1 MLTDLIHEHRS
12 HELLFPYQVLRSL
25 LHNRNITKN
34 TSLFNNSLF
43 LIQHLKQKQLLAL
56 VHPCQKFASCR
67 VCLGQEWSLSLQSSP
82 VPQVAHW
89 NLLLPVS
96 PMATP
101 GDRIQTL
108 WCICLI
114 WPSSPLTFLFSF
126 DFSNYT
132 SGGSLFLLAVCQP
145 SSPGFAS
152 PSPS

>member
-25 LHNRNITKN
+25 LHNKNITKN

-56 VHPCQKFASCR
+56 VHPCQRFSSCR
-67 VCLGQEWSLSLQSSP
+67 VCLGQSSRNEAFHSSLLT

-101 GDRIQTL
+101 GDRIQTFFMMHL
-108 WCICLI
+108 
-114 WPSSPLTFLFSF
+114 SHLTILSF
-126 DFSNYT
+126 DF
-132 SGGSLFLLAVCQP
+132 FILL
-145 SSPGFAS
+145 
-152 PSPS
+152 